1 MASLKSKTGRVI
13 ATGLLT
19 ATVTALM
26 GVMPV
31 SSSFAAGNIG
41 VTIQQGNSATTQRI
55 ILPLNKA
62 AIVTLPVDARDVL
75 VASPKVMD
83 AIVRTSRQ
91 VYLLGLSV
99 GSTNAFFFDKNGN
112 QILNLEVTVERDLT
126 ALEDMLKQRFPDAKI
141 QVQALNDNIILT
153 GTVKS
158 ALESR
163 NAFDIAGR
171 FIGSAEAVLNTLSV
185 LGQEQVMLKVR
196 VAEVNR
202 QVIKQ
207 LGIDWNLV
215 ISKGTSFATGLQLQN
230 AFGVNGAPASGLG
243 SLGAVSTN
251 VVVPG
256 SDPIVAATTGIS
268 LNNRFGN
275 VRVGA
280 DAAVQALE
288 SHGLVRTLAEP
299 TLTALTGETANFLAG
314 GEFPIPVS
322 REDNEISVEFKPFG
336 VSLAFTPIVLNEG
349 RISMKVATEVSD
361 LSSEGSITIGSLTLP
376 GIAVRRATTT
386 VELPSGGS
394 LVLAGMLSQDTRNGV
409 QSLPGATDVPIL
421 GALFKSTDFLNN
433 ETELVIIATPYLV
446 EPTHESN
453 LRLPSD
459 GFAPAS
465 DYDSYLMSRLHAV
478 YGEEGAQAPVS
489 QPKGPVG
496 YIME

>member
-1 MASLKSKTGRVI
+1 MTSISKKTGRIV
-13 ATGLLT
+13 ASGLLSVSI
-19 ATVTALM
+19 AALM
-26 GVMPV
+26 SVLPISSV
-31 SSSFAAGNIG
+31 SAAGNIG
-41 VTIQQGNSATTQRI
+41 VTIQQGNSVTTERI
-55 ILPLNKA
+55 KLPLNKA

-75 VASPKVMD
+75 VASPEIMD

-91 VYLLGLSV
+91 VYLLGLKV
-99 GSTNAFFFDKNGN
+99 GSTNAFFFDGNGN
-112 QILNLEVTVERDLT
+112 QILNLEVEVERDLT
-126 ALEDMLKQRFPDAKI
+126 SLEDILKKRFPDARI
-141 QVQALNDNIILT
+141 NIESLNDNIILS

-163 NAFDIAGR
+163 NAVDIAAR
-171 FIGSAEAVLNTLSV
+171 FIGNPDAVLNTLSV

-207 LGIDWNLV
+207 LGIDWNFV
-215 ISKGTSFATGLQLQN
+215 VSKGANFVTGLQLQN
-230 AFGVNGAPASGLG
+230 GFGVNGAPASGLG
-243 SLGAVSTN
+243 FLDAVSRN
-251 VVVPG
+251 VAVPG
-256 SDPIVAATTGIS
+256 SDPIVGVGTGIS
-268 LNNRFGN
+268 GATNFGK

-280 DAAVQALE
+280 DAAIRALE
-288 SHGLVRTLAEP
+288 THGLVRTLAEP

-322 REDNEISVEFKPFG
+322 RDNNEISVQFKPFG

-361 LSSEGSITIGSLTLP
+361 LSSEGAITIGSLTLP

-394 LVLAGMLSQDTRNGV
+394 LVLAGLLSQDTRSGV

-433 ETELVIIATPYLV
+433 ETELVIVATPYLV

-465 DYDSYLMSRLHAV
+465 DYDAYLMSRLHAV
-478 YGEEGAQAPVS
+478 YGEEGAPAPAG